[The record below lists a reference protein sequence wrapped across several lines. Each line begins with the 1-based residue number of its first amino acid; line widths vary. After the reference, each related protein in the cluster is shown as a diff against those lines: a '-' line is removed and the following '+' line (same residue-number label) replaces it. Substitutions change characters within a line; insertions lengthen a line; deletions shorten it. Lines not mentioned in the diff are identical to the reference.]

1 MMQIILGGAGMSSEE
16 PEVDLVSQVTREVRL
31 MSSFDALLSQAIAE
45 RVGMHSTDIET
56 LDLLNVLGPMTAGRL
71 AELTGLSTGA
81 TTRLVDRLVRAEYV
95 ERRADPGDR
104 RRVIIA
110 PMDANL
116 ETVGDLYRPLTEKLT
131 ALWSSFS
138 PAELKVIL
146 RFVQGS
152 NTAVSEVNASLRN
165 EFK

>member
-1 MMQIILGGAGMSSEE
+1 MSSARESE
-16 PEVDLVSQVTREVRL
+16 DLIAQVTREMRL

-56 LDLLNVLGPMTAGRL
+56 LDLLNVLGAMTAGRL

-81 TTRLVDRLVRAEYV
+81 TTRLVDRLVRAGYV

-104 RRVIIA
+104 RRVIIE
-110 PMDANL
+110 PQYQNL
-116 ETVGDLYRPLTEKLT
+116 EVVGDLYLPLTERLT
-131 ALWSSFS
+131 RLWQSFT
-138 PAELKVIL
+138 PDELRVIL

-152 NTAVSEVNASLRN
+152 NTAVSEVNASLRSELN
-165 EFK
+165 R